1 MRIRAQLFATSL
13 ALVLPLALV
22 GGWAS
27 WRLAEAQKE
36 AHLQRL
42 QERVVGVRLALD
54 TEVDATVRTLST
66 LAQASDTRGV
76 PWVPSP
82 FFLDRLQQN
91 LNANPM
97 WSSISVADA
106 NGRTLLRVA
115 RPDAAPAHGIDVAT
129 VQHAVQS
136 RGPAFSNLMAID
148 DGRWHYTYIAVPMAP
163 SAGELRTIYVAVEHE
178 DWTRFLRRFPV
189 DEDATLSL
197 NDRNGIVVA
206 RTLNSRRWVGKP
218 SRADYWQRT
227 IGRDEDHFAN
237 ASLEGESFFS
247 AFSRLRTTSWVLG
260 SGVPQTK
267 LLGALRD
274 PVVALGGGFLV
285 ALISAILLSQFLGR
299 RVSRSLETLVA
310 RARDGA
316 AADGNS
322 ALPLPIDEAET
333 ARQLLGQAFEKEHQ
347 ARAQAE
353 RANRMKD
360 QFLAML
366 AHELRN
372 PLSAIR
378 TATALLGRDGLPA
391 ADGRRAVQVLERQVG
406 HMTGMID
413 EMLDAARLSTG
424 KLTLDLARVD
434 LRSVVQQVLTTFADT
449 GRTKHLRVSSSL
461 AEAVVLGEAT
471 RLEQVV
477 SNLMDNACKFTPAGG
492 TIDVA
497 LSAGPTEARLRIE
510 DSGAGIDPALLPD
523 LFEAFAQGAQ
533 PLDRKSGGL
542 GLGLHVVRQIVTL
555 HGGGVSADSAGS
567 GQGTAFTVTL
577 PLAPAAAA
585 AAAQPARPQTAPLR
599 VALVE
604 DNEDIRDVAAALL
617 RVAGHS
623 VTTAADGHA
632 GLALLRDDPPDVALV
647 DLGLP
652 GLDGLAL
659 AAALARQDAPSFTL
673 LVALTGYG
681 DQKTREAARE
691 AGFAAFLQ
699 KPFDLDAFEDLV
711 RDMRREE
718 AADTAAH
725 TPAS

>member
-27 WRLAEAQKE
+27 WRLAEAQQD

-66 LAQASDTRGV
+66 LAQATDTRDAPGV
-76 PWVPSP
+76 PAP
-82 FFLDRLQQN
+82 FFLGRLQQN

-106 NGRTLLRVA
+106 QGRTLLRVA
-115 RPDAAPAHGIDVAT
+115 RPDAAPAHAIDAAT
-129 VQHAVQS
+129 LQRALQA
-136 RGPAFSNLMAID
+136 RGPAFSNLVAVEG
-148 DGRWHYTYIAVPMAP
+148 GRWHYTYIAVPMAP
-163 SAGELRTIYVAVEHE
+163 SADAPRAIYVAVEHQ
-178 DWTRFLRRFPV
+178 DWTGFLRRFPV
-189 DEDATLSL
+189 DEDATLTL
-197 NDRNGIVVA
+197 NDRNGLIIA
-206 RTLNSRRWVGKP
+206 RTLNSPQWVGRP
-218 SRADYWQRT
+218 SRAEYWQRT
-227 IGRDEDHFAN
+227 IGRDEDRFAN
-237 ASLEGESFFS
+237 ASLEGASFFS
-247 AFSRLRTTSWVLG
+247 AFSRLRSSAWVLG
-260 SGVPQTK
+260 SGVPQSK
-267 LLGALRD
+267 LGGALRGS
-274 PVVALGGGFLV
+274 VVALGGGFLV
-285 ALISAILLSQFLGR
+285 ALLSAIALSQFLGR
-299 RVSRSLETLVA
+299 RVTRSLETLAA
-310 RARDGA
+310 RTGDGA
-316 AADGNS
+316 LADGET

-333 ARQLLGQAFEKEHQ
+333 ARQRLGQAFEKEHQ

-424 KLTLDLARVD
+424 KLTLELARVD
-434 LRSVVQQVLTTFADT
+434 LHAVVQQVLTTFADS

-477 SNLMDNACKFTPAGG
+477 SNLLDNACKFTPAGG
-492 TIDVA
+492 SLDVT
-497 LSAGPTEARLRIE
+497 LSAGPAEALLRIE

-555 HGGGVSADSAGS
+555 HGGSVSAASAGN
-567 GQGTAFTVTL
+567 GQGTAFSVTL
-577 PLAPAAAA
+577 PLAAPADAPVAL
-585 AAAQPARPQTAPLR
+585 PARPRMAPLR

-604 DNEDIRDVAAALL
+604 DNEDIRDVAATLL

-632 GLALLRDDPPDVALV
+632 GLALLCDDPPDVALV

-652 GLDGLAL
+652 GLDGLTL
-659 AAALARQDAPSFTL
+659 VTALARRGVPSSTL

-681 DQKTREAARE
+681 DEKTREAARA

-711 RDMRREE
+711 RELRREAVGS
-718 AADTAAH
+718 AAAT
-725 TPAS
+725 TVG